1 MQVTVVL
8 IVQKQGE
15 LSGFLA
21 GLVEQSSKLPR
32 PDFHFVQWA
41 DLQGKTSLCHF
52 FTKNAVL
59 ITGNVM
65 AWRKEN
71 KEGLQQHKGSVELPI

>member
-8 IVQKQGE
+8 IVQKQGK

-21 GLVEQSSKLPR
+21 GLVEQSNKLPR
-32 PDFHFVQWA
+32 PDSHFAQWA
-41 DLQGKTSLCHF
+41 DLQGKTSHF
-52 FTKNAVL
+52 FTKSCVL
-59 ITGNVM
+59 ITGDVM

-71 KEGLQQHKGSVELPI
+71 KEGLQQHKGSVKIPT